1 MRALKAGGAFSRL
14 MRRIISVILVVVI
27 MTMGQSSEV
36 FLPDAPV
43 VKSADSQ
50 LVLQFANG
58 PVEDQDVKGLY
69 TLTFSSTGTGT
80 ISSIEIEI
88 SNDGTNWNSVANLTS
103 TPWLKHVD
111 TTDYANDSWTF
122 RARAWDSAAENFTLW
137 YTSGEFDIVNQVPVI
152 TAFTLTNSGAGSGT
166 SALDRAWYSIA
177 EDGTLGFSWAANDDD
192 LTHASLANVP
202 GPGSPSDD
210 GPGTIEYG
218 WNWSTGSI
226 AEGTYN
232 PRLTVWDG
240 SGLSSSQTMF
250 IGIDRTAPSMSIPTI
265 GSGSEWIDSTSVTIS
280 GFDSA
285 TDDGSGSGLDYV
297 QIQQDSVW
305 SDVSTSSTTLTFEE
319 GEHQILM
326 RAIDRVGN
334 IGSSINVDVKV
345 DVTEPEG
352 IAWSVDELTTSRI
365 GPVNISFAAQD
376 LGSGIDLDNSKI
388 QFGFDLN
395 GVGAT
400 PDQSG
405 RWIDLGVT
413 GLDGTMGLASW
424 ATKSRQYLMVRAIVT
439 DNAGNQL
446 VTIPNAFQILPGLD
460 LSWNASETGVDRLV
474 ARPGD
479 TNGQIEITSLLEANQ
494 EYGGAVTVH
503 LQAAPAD
510 RDASVDWTTLQ
521 TIVVENGNLSDECH
535 CELIT
540 WNYVVPNTGQ
550 WDLRLVIDPTN
561 VIDERDESNNHHYSM
576 VTGASVSGIGVVT
589 SFAPGIIALLLTG
602 LAIAWYQ
609 KRKATL
615 PPN

>member
-1 MRALKAGGAFSRL
+1 
-14 MRRIISVILVVVI
+14 MRRFISVLLVVII
-27 MTMGQSSEV
+27 MTIGQSGDV
-36 FLPDAPV
+36 FLPDSKV
-43 VKSADSQ
+43 VKYADSELT
-50 LVLQFANG
+50 LVFANG
-58 PVEDQDVKGLY
+58 PSENQDVKGLY
-69 TLTFSSTGTGT
+69 TLSFSSTGNGT
-80 ISSIEIEI
+80 ISSIEIDI
-88 SNDGTNWNSVANLTS
+88 SSDGTNWDEVANLTS

-111 TTDYANDSWTF
+111 TTGYENGTWTF
-122 RARAWDSAAENFTLW
+122 RARAWDSSVGNFSVW
-137 YTSGEFDIVNQVPVI
+137 SSSGQFNIVNQVPLI
-152 TAFTLTNSGAGSGT
+152 TSFALSNSGYGSGT
-166 SALDRAWYSIA
+166 TALDRAWYA
-177 EDGTLGFSWAANDDD
+177 LDANGTLGFTWSASDDD

-202 GPGSPSDD
+202 GPGNPSDD
-210 GPGTIEYG
+210 GPGTLAYG
-218 WNWSTGSI
+218 WDWNTGAI

-240 SGLSSSQTMF
+240 SGLSASKTMF
-250 IGIDRTAPSMSIPTI
+250 IGIDRTAPTMTTPTI
-265 GSGSEWIDSTSVTIS
+265 GDGGEWSDSTEITIS

-297 QIQQDSVW
+297 QIQQEGTW
-305 SDVSTSSTTLTFEE
+305 SNVTTSSTTLTFAE

-326 RAIDRVGN
+326 RAVDKVGN
-334 IGSSINVDVKV
+334 IGSANTVDIKV
-345 DVTEPEG
+345 DITEPEG
-352 IAWSVDELTTSRI
+352 IGWSVDEISTSHV
-365 GPVNISFAAQD
+365 GPVNISFSAQD

-388 QFGFDLN
+388 QYGFDLN

-413 GLDGTMGLASW
+413 GLEGTMGLSSW
-424 ATKSRQYLMVRAIVT
+424 ATKSRQYLMLRAIVT
-439 DNAGNQL
+439 DDAGNEL
-446 VTIPNAFQILPGLD
+446 VTIPSAFQILPGLD

-494 EYGGAVTVH
+494 AYGGAVTVY

-510 RDASVDWTTLQ
+510 RSADVDWTTMQ
-521 TIVVENGNLSDECH
+521 TVLIEGGNLSDECT
-535 CELIT
+535 CELII

-550 WDLRLVIDPTN
+550 WDLRLVVDPN
-561 VIDERDESNNHHYSM
+561 NAVDERDESNNNHYMM
-576 VTGASVSGIGVVT
+576 VTGASVSGVGVVT

-609 KRKATL
+609 RRRITP

>member
-1 MRALKAGGAFSRL
+1 
-14 MRRIISVILVVVI
+14 MRRFISVLLVVII
-27 MTMGQSSEV
+27 MTIGQSGDV
-36 FLPDAPV
+36 FLPDSKV
-43 VKSADSQ
+43 VKYADSELT
-50 LVLQFANG
+50 LVFANG
-58 PVEDQDVKGLY
+58 PTENQDVKGLY
-69 TLTFSSTGTGT
+69 TLSFSSTGNGA
-80 ISSIEIEI
+80 ISSIEIDI
-88 SNDGTNWNSVANLTS
+88 SSDGTNWDEVANLTS

-111 TTDYANDSWTF
+111 TTGYENGTWTF
-122 RARAWDSAAENFTLW
+122 RARAWDSSVGNFSVW
-137 YTSGEFDIVNQVPVI
+137 SSSGQFNIVNQVPVI
-152 TAFTLTNSGAGSGT
+152 TSFALSNSGYGSGT
-166 SALDRAWYSIA
+166 TALDRAWYA
-177 EDGTLGFSWAANDDD
+177 LDANGTLGFTWSASDDD

-202 GPGSPSDD
+202 GPGTPSDD
-210 GPGTIEYG
+210 GPGTLAYG
-218 WNWSTGSI
+218 WDWNTGAI

-240 SGLSSSQTMF
+240 SGLSASKTMF
-250 IGIDRTAPSMSIPTI
+250 IGIDRTAPTMTTPTI
-265 GSGSEWIDSTSVTIS
+265 GDGGEWSDSTEITIS

-297 QIQQDSVW
+297 QIQQEGTW
-305 SDVSTSSTTLTFEE
+305 SDVTTSSTTLTFAE

-326 RAIDRVGN
+326 RAVDKVGN
-334 IGSSINVDVKV
+334 VGSANTVDIKV
-345 DVTEPEG
+345 DITEPEG
-352 IAWSVDELTTSRI
+352 ISWSVDEISTSHV
-365 GPVNISFAAQD
+365 GPVNISFSAQD

-388 QFGFDLN
+388 QYGFDLN

-413 GLDGTMGLASW
+413 GLEGTMGLSSW

-439 DNAGNQL
+439 DEAGNEL
-446 VTIPNAFQILPGLD
+446 VTIPSAFQILPGLD

-494 EYGGAVTVH
+494 AYGGAVTVY

-510 RDASVDWTTLQ
+510 RSADVDWTTMQ
-521 TIVVENGNLSDECH
+521 TVLIEGGNLSDECT
-535 CELIT
+535 CELII

-550 WDLRLVIDPTN
+550 WDLRLVVDPN
-561 VIDERDESNNHHYSM
+561 NAVDERDESNNNHYMM
-576 VTGASVSGIGVVT
+576 VTGASVSGVGVVT

-609 KRKATL
+609 KRRITP

>member
-1 MRALKAGGAFSRL
+1 
-14 MRRIISVILVVVI
+14 MRRFISVLLVVII
-27 MTMGQSSEV
+27 MTMGQSGDV
-36 FLPDAPV
+36 FLPDSKV
-43 VKSADSQ
+43 VKSADSELT
-50 LVLQFANG
+50 LVFANG
-58 PVEDQDVKGLY
+58 PTEDQDVKGLY
-69 TLTFSSTGTGT
+69 TLSFSSTGNGT
-80 ISSIEIEI
+80 ISSIEIDI
-88 SNDGTNWNSVANLTS
+88 SSDGTNWDEVANLTS

-111 TTDYANDSWTF
+111 TTGYENGTWTF
-122 RARAWDSAAENFTLW
+122 RARAWDSSVGNFSVW
-137 YTSGEFDIVNQVPVI
+137 SSSGQFNIVNQVPVI
-152 TAFTLTNSGAGSGT
+152 TSFALSNSGYGSGT
-166 SALDRAWYSIA
+166 TALDRAWYA
-177 EDGTLGFSWAANDDD
+177 LDANGTLGFTWSASDDD

-202 GPGSPSDD
+202 GPGTPSDD
-210 GPGTIEYG
+210 GPGTLAYG
-218 WNWSTGSI
+218 WEWNTGAI

-240 SGLSSSQTMF
+240 SGLSASKTMF
-250 IGIDRTAPSMSIPTI
+250 IGIDRTAPTMTTPTI
-265 GSGSEWIDSTSVTIS
+265 GDGGEWSDSTEITIS

-297 QIQQDSVW
+297 QIQQEGTW
-305 SDVSTSSTTLTFEE
+305 SNVTTSSTTLTFDE

-326 RAIDRVGN
+326 RAVDKVGN
-334 IGSSINVDVKV
+334 VGSANTVDIKV
-345 DVTEPEG
+345 DITEPEG
-352 IAWSVDELTTSRI
+352 IGWSVDEISTSHV
-365 GPVNISFAAQD
+365 GPVNISFSAQD

-388 QFGFDLN
+388 QYGFDLN

-413 GLDGTMGLASW
+413 GLEGTMGLSSW

-439 DNAGNQL
+439 DDAGNEL
-446 VTIPNAFQILPGLD
+446 VTIPSAFQILPGLD

-494 EYGGAVTVH
+494 AYGGAVTVY

-510 RDASVDWTTLQ
+510 RSADVDWTTMQ
-521 TIVVENGNLSDECH
+521 TVLIEGGNLSDECT
-535 CELIT
+535 CELII

-550 WDLRLVIDPTN
+550 WDLRLVVDPN
-561 VIDERDESNNHHYSM
+561 NAVDERDESNNNHYMM
-576 VTGASVSGIGVVT
+576 VTGASVSGVGVVT

-609 KRKATL
+609 KRRITP

>member
-1 MRALKAGGAFSRL
+1 
-14 MRRIISVILVVVI
+14 MRRFISVLLVVII
-27 MTMGQSSEV
+27 MTIGQSGDV
-36 FLPDAPV
+36 FLPDSKV
-43 VKSADSQ
+43 VKYTDSELT
-50 LVLQFANG
+50 LVFANG
-58 PVEDQDVKGLY
+58 PSENQDIKGLY
-69 TLTFSSTGTGT
+69 TLSFSSTGNGT
-80 ISSIEIEI
+80 ISSIEIDI
-88 SNDGTNWNSVANLTS
+88 SSDGTNWDEVANLTS

-111 TTDYANDSWTF
+111 TTEYANGTWTF
-122 RARAWDSAAENFTLW
+122 RARAWDSSVGNFSVW
-137 YTSGEFDIVNQVPVI
+137 TSSGQFNIVNQVPVI
-152 TAFTLTNSGAGSGT
+152 TSFALSNSGYGSGT
-166 SALDRAWYSIA
+166 TALDRAWYA
-177 EDGTLGFSWAANDDD
+177 LDANGTLGFTWSASDDD

-210 GPGTIEYG
+210 GPGTLTYG
-218 WNWSTGSI
+218 WDWNTGAI

-240 SGLSSSQTMF
+240 SGLSASKTMF
-250 IGIDRTAPSMSIPTI
+250 IGIDRTAPTMTTPTI
-265 GSGSEWIDSTSVTIS
+265 GDGGEWSDSTEVTIS

-297 QIQQDSVW
+297 QIQQDGTW
-305 SDVSTSSTTLTFEE
+305 SDVTTSSTTLTFAE

-326 RAIDRVGN
+326 RAVDKVGN
-334 IGSSINVDVKV
+334 VGTANTVDIKV
-345 DVTEPEG
+345 DITEPEG
-352 IAWSVDELTTSRI
+352 IGWSVDELSTSHV
-365 GPVNISFAAQD
+365 GPVNISFSAQD

-388 QFGFDLN
+388 QYGFDLN

-413 GLDGTMGLASW
+413 GLEGTMGLSSW

-439 DNAGNQL
+439 DEAGNEL
-446 VTIPNAFQILPGLD
+446 VTIPSAFQILPGLD

-494 EYGGAVTVH
+494 AYGGAVTVY

-510 RDASVDWTTLQ
+510 RSADVDWTTMQ
-521 TIVVENGNLSDECH
+521 TVVVEGGNLSDECT
-535 CELIT
+535 CELII

-550 WDLRLVIDPTN
+550 WDLRLVVDPN
-561 VIDERDESNNHHYSM
+561 NAIDERDESNNNHYMM
-576 VTGASVSGIGVVT
+576 VTGASVTGVGVVT

-609 KRKATL
+609 KRRIT
-615 PPN
+615 PPPS

>member
-1 MRALKAGGAFSRL
+1 
-14 MRRIISVILVVVI
+14 MRRFISVLLVVII
-27 MTMGQSSEV
+27 MTIGQSGDV
-36 FLPDAPV
+36 FLPDSKV
-43 VKSADSQ
+43 VKYTESELT
-50 LVLQFANG
+50 LVFANG
-58 PVEDQDVKGLY
+58 PSENQDVKGLF
-69 TLTFSSTGTGT
+69 TLSFSSTGNGT
-80 ISSIEIEI
+80 ISSIEIDI
-88 SNDGTNWNSVANLTS
+88 SSDGTNWDEVANLTS

-111 TTDYANDSWTF
+111 TTEYANGTWTF
-122 RARAWDSAAENFTLW
+122 RARAWDSSVGNFSVW
-137 YTSGEFDIVNQVPVI
+137 TSSGQFNIVNQVPVI
-152 TAFTLTNSGAGSGT
+152 TSFALSNSGYGSGT
-166 SALDRAWYSIA
+166 TALDRAWYA
-177 EDGTLGFSWAANDDD
+177 LDANGTLGFTWSASDDD

-210 GPGTIEYG
+210 GPGTLAYG
-218 WNWSTGSI
+218 WDWNTGAI

-240 SGLSSSQTMF
+240 SGLSASKTMF
-250 IGIDRTAPSMSIPTI
+250 IGIDRSAPTLTTPTI
-265 GSGSEWIDSTSVTIS
+265 GDGGEWSDSTEVTIS

-297 QIQQDSVW
+297 QIQQDGTW
-305 SDVSTSSTTLTFEE
+305 SDITTSSTTLTFAE

-326 RAIDRVGN
+326 RAVDKVGN
-334 IGSSINVDVKV
+334 VGAANTVDVKV
-345 DVTEPEG
+345 DITEPEG
-352 IAWSVDELTTSRI
+352 IGWSVDELSTSHV
-365 GPVNISFAAQD
+365 GPVNISFSAQD

-388 QFGFDLN
+388 QYGFDLN

-413 GLDGTMGLASW
+413 GLEGTMGLSSW

-439 DNAGNQL
+439 DEAGNEL
-446 VTIPNAFQILPGLD
+446 VTIPSAFQILPGLD

-494 EYGGAVTVH
+494 AYGGAVTVY

-510 RDASVDWTTLQ
+510 RSADVDWTTLQ
-521 TIVVENGNLSDECH
+521 TVVIEGGNLSDECT
-535 CELIT
+535 CELII

-550 WDLRLVIDPTN
+550 WDLRLVVDPN
-561 VIDERDESNNHHYSM
+561 NAIDERDESNNNHYMM
-576 VTGASVSGIGVVT
+576 VTGASVTGVGVVT

-609 KRKATL
+609 KRRVT
-615 PPN
+615 PPPS

>member
-1 MRALKAGGAFSRL
+1 
-14 MRRIISVILVVVI
+14 MRRFISVLLVVII
-27 MTMGQSSEV
+27 MTMGQSGDV
-36 FLPDAPV
+36 FLADSKV
-43 VKSADSQ
+43 VKSADSELT
-50 LVLQFANG
+50 LVFANG
-58 PVEDQDVKGLY
+58 PTEDQDVKGLY
-69 TLTFSSTGTGT
+69 TLSFSSTGNGT
-80 ISSIEIEI
+80 ISSIEIDI
-88 SNDGTNWNSVANLTS
+88 SSDGNNWDEVANLTS

-111 TTDYANDSWTF
+111 TTGYENGTWMF
-122 RARAWDSAAENFTLW
+122 RARAWDSSVGNFSVW
-137 YTSGEFDIVNQVPVI
+137 SSSGQFNIVNQVPVI
-152 TAFTLTNSGAGSGT
+152 TSFALSNSGYGSGT
-166 SALDRAWYSIA
+166 TALDRAWYA
-177 EDGTLGFSWAANDDD
+177 LDANGTLGFTWSASDDD

-202 GPGSPSDD
+202 GPGTPSDD
-210 GPGTIEYG
+210 GPGTLAYG
-218 WNWSTGSI
+218 WEWNTGAI

-240 SGLSSSQTMF
+240 SGLSASKTMF
-250 IGIDRTAPSMSIPTI
+250 IGIDRTAPTMTTPTI
-265 GSGSEWIDSTSVTIS
+265 GDGGEWSDSTEITIS

-297 QIQQDSVW
+297 QIQQEGTW
-305 SDVSTSSTTLTFEE
+305 SNVTTSSTTLTFDE

-326 RAIDRVGN
+326 RAVDKVGN
-334 IGSSINVDVKV
+334 VGSANTVDIKV
-345 DVTEPEG
+345 DITEPEG
-352 IAWSVDELTTSRI
+352 IGWSVDEISTSHV
-365 GPVNISFAAQD
+365 GPVNISFSAQD

-388 QFGFDLN
+388 QYGFDLN

-413 GLDGTMGLASW
+413 GLEGTMGLSSW

-439 DNAGNQL
+439 DDAGNEL
-446 VTIPNAFQILPGLD
+446 VTIPSAFQILPGLD

-494 EYGGAVTVH
+494 AYGGAVTVY

-510 RDASVDWTTLQ
+510 RSADVDWTTMQ
-521 TIVVENGNLSDECH
+521 TVLIEGGNLSDECT
-535 CELIT
+535 CELII

-550 WDLRLVIDPTN
+550 WDLRLVVDPN
-561 VIDERDESNNHHYSM
+561 NAVDERDESNNNHYMM
-576 VTGASVSGIGVVT
+576 VTGASVSGVGVVT

-602 LAIAWYQ
+602 LVIAWYQ
-609 KRKATL
+609 KRRITP

>member
-1 MRALKAGGAFSRL
+1 
-14 MRRIISVILVVVI
+14 MRRFISVLLVVII
-27 MTMGQSSEV
+27 MTMGQSGDV
-36 FLPDAPV
+36 FLPDSKV
-43 VKSADSQ
+43 VKSADSELT
-50 LVLQFANG
+50 LVFANG
-58 PVEDQDVKGLY
+58 PTEDQDVKGLY
-69 TLTFSSTGTGT
+69 TLSFSSTGNGT
-80 ISSIEIEI
+80 ISSIEIDI
-88 SNDGTNWNSVANLTS
+88 SSDGNNWDEVANLTS

-111 TTDYANDSWTF
+111 TTGYENGTWTF
-122 RARAWDSAAENFTLW
+122 RARAWDSSVGNFSVW
-137 YTSGEFDIVNQVPVI
+137 SSSGQFNIVNQVPVI
-152 TAFTLTNSGAGSGT
+152 TSFALSNSGYGSGT
-166 SALDRAWYSIA
+166 TALDRAWYA
-177 EDGTLGFSWAANDDD
+177 LDANGTLGFTWSASDDD

-202 GPGSPSDD
+202 GPGTPSDD
-210 GPGTIEYG
+210 GPGTLDYG
-218 WNWSTGSI
+218 WEWNTGAI

-240 SGLSSSQTMF
+240 SGLSASKTMF
-250 IGIDRTAPSMSIPTI
+250 IGIDRTAPTMTTPTI
-265 GSGSEWIDSTSVTIS
+265 GDGGEWSDSTEITIS

-297 QIQQDSVW
+297 QIQQEGTW
-305 SDVSTSSTTLTFEE
+305 SNVTTSSTTLTFAE

-326 RAIDRVGN
+326 RAVDKVGN
-334 IGSSINVDVKV
+334 VGSANTVDIKV
-345 DVTEPEG
+345 DITEPEG
-352 IAWSVDELTTSRI
+352 IGWSVDEISTSHV
-365 GPVNISFAAQD
+365 GPVNISFSAQD

-388 QFGFDLN
+388 QYGFDLN

-413 GLDGTMGLASW
+413 GLEGTMGLSSW

-439 DNAGNQL
+439 DDAGNEL
-446 VTIPNAFQILPGLD
+446 VTIPSAFQILPGLD

-494 EYGGAVTVH
+494 AYGGAVTVY

-510 RDASVDWTTLQ
+510 RSADVDWTTMQ
-521 TIVVENGNLSDECH
+521 TVLIEGGNLSDECT
-535 CELIT
+535 CELII

-550 WDLRLVIDPTN
+550 WDLRLVVDPN
-561 VIDERDESNNHHYSM
+561 NAVDERDESNNNHYMM
-576 VTGASVSGIGVVT
+576 VTGASVSGVGVVT

-609 KRKATL
+609 KRRITP

>member
-1 MRALKAGGAFSRL
+1 
-14 MRRIISVILVVVI
+14 MRRFISVLLVVII
-27 MTMGQSSEV
+27 MTMGQSGDV
-36 FLPDAPV
+36 FLPDSKV
-43 VKSADSQ
+43 VKYADSELT
-50 LVLQFANG
+50 LVFANG
-58 PVEDQDVKGLY
+58 PTENQDVKGLY
-69 TLTFSSTGTGT
+69 TLSFSSTGNGT
-80 ISSIEIEI
+80 ISSIEIDI
-88 SNDGTNWNSVANLTS
+88 SSDGTNWDEVANLTS

-111 TTDYANDSWTF
+111 TTGYENGTWTF
-122 RARAWDSAAENFTLW
+122 RARAWDSSVGNFSVW
-137 YTSGEFDIVNQVPVI
+137 SSSGQFNIVNQVPVI
-152 TAFTLTNSGAGSGT
+152 TSFALSNSGYGSGT
-166 SALDRAWYSIA
+166 TALDRAWYA
-177 EDGTLGFSWAANDDD
+177 LDANGTLGFTWSASDDD

-202 GPGSPSDD
+202 GPGTPSDD
-210 GPGTIEYG
+210 GPGTLNYG
-218 WNWSTGSI
+218 WDWNTGAI

-240 SGLSSSQTMF
+240 SGLSASKTMF
-250 IGIDRTAPSMSIPTI
+250 IGIDRTAPTMTTPTV
-265 GSGSEWIDSTSVTIS
+265 GDGGEWSDSTEITIS

-297 QIQQDSVW
+297 QIQQEGTW
-305 SDVSTSSTTLTFEE
+305 SNITTSSTTLTFAE

-326 RAIDRVGN
+326 RAVDKVGN
-334 IGSSINVDVKV
+334 VGSANTVDIKV
-345 DVTEPEG
+345 DTTEPEG
-352 IAWSVDELTTSRI
+352 IGWSVDEISTSHV
-365 GPVNISFAAQD
+365 GPVNISFSAQD

-388 QFGFDLN
+388 QYGFDLN

-413 GLDGTMGLASW
+413 GLEGTMGLSSW

-439 DNAGNQL
+439 DEAGNEL
-446 VTIPNAFQILPGLD
+446 VTIPSAFQILPGLD

-494 EYGGAVTVH
+494 AYGGAVTVY

-510 RDASVDWTTLQ
+510 RSADVDWTTMQ
-521 TIVVENGNLSDECH
+521 TVLIEGGNLSDECN
-535 CELIT
+535 CELII

-550 WDLRLVIDPTN
+550 WDLRLVVDPN
-561 VIDERDESNNHHYSM
+561 NAVDERDESNNNHYMM
-576 VTGASVSGIGVVT
+576 VTGASVSGVGVVT

-609 KRKATL
+609 KRRITP

>member
-1 MRALKAGGAFSRL
+1 
-14 MRRIISVILVVVI
+14 MRRFISVLLVVVI
-27 MTMGQSSEV
+27 MTIGQSGDV
-36 FLPDAPV
+36 FLLDSKV
-43 VKSADSQ
+43 VKNADSQ
-50 LVLQFANG
+50 LTLVFANG
-58 PVEDQDVKGLY
+58 PSENQDVKGLY
-69 TLTFSSTGTGT
+69 TLSFSSTGSGT
-80 ISSIEIEI
+80 ISSIEIDI
-88 SNDGTNWNSVANLTS
+88 SSDGTNWDEVANLTS

-111 TTDYANDSWTF
+111 TTEYANGSWTF
-122 RARAWDSAAENFTLW
+122 RARAWDSSVENFSVW
-137 YTSGEFDIVNQVPVI
+137 STSGQFNVVNQVPVI
-152 TAFTLTNSGAGSGT
+152 TSFALSNSGYGSGT
-166 SALDRAWYSIA
+166 TALDRAWYA
-177 EDGTLGFSWAANDDD
+177 LDANGTLGFTWSANDDD

-210 GPGTIEYG
+210 GPGTLAYG
-218 WNWSTGSI
+218 WNWNTGAI

-240 SGLSSSQTMF
+240 SGLSASKTMF
-250 IGIDRTAPSMSIPTI
+250 IGIDRTAPTISTPTI
-265 GSGSEWIDSTSVTIS
+265 GDGSEWSDSTEVIIS

-297 QIQQDSVW
+297 QIQQDGTW
-305 SDVSTSSTTLTFEE
+305 SDVTASSTTLTFEE

-326 RAIDRVGN
+326 RAVDNVGN
-334 IGSSINVDVKV
+334 IGSANTVDIKV

-352 IAWSVDELTTSRI
+352 IGWSVDELSTSHV
-365 GPVNISFAAQD
+365 GPVNISFSAQD

-388 QFGFDLN
+388 QYGFDLN

-413 GLDGTMGLASW
+413 GLEGTMGLSSW

-439 DNAGNQL
+439 DEAGNEL
-446 VTIPNAFQILPGLD
+446 ITIPSAFQILPGLD

-494 EYGGAVTVH
+494 AYGGAVTVY

-510 RDASVDWTTLQ
+510 RSADVDWTTMQ
-521 TIVVENGNLSDECH
+521 TVVIEGGNLSDECT
-535 CELIT
+535 CELIV
-540 WNYVVPNTGQ
+540 WDYVVPNTGQ
-550 WDLRLVIDPTN
+550 WDLRLVVDPN
-561 VIDERDESNNHHYSM
+561 NAIDERDESNNNHYMM
-576 VTGASVSGIGVVT
+576 VTGASVSGVGVVT

-602 LAIAWYQ
+602 FAIAWYQ
-609 KRKATL
+609 KRRITP

>member
-1 MRALKAGGAFSRL
+1 
-14 MRRIISVILVVVI
+14 MRRFISVLLVVII
-27 MTMGQSSEV
+27 MTIGQSGDV
-36 FLPDAPV
+36 FLPDSKV
-43 VKSADSQ
+43 VKYTESELT
-50 LVLQFANG
+50 LVFANG
-58 PVEDQDVKGLY
+58 PSENQDVKGLF
-69 TLTFSSTGTGT
+69 TLSFSSTGNGT
-80 ISSIEIEI
+80 ISSIEIDI
-88 SNDGTNWNSVANLTS
+88 SSDGTNWDEVANLTS

-111 TTDYANDSWTF
+111 TTEYANGTWTF
-122 RARAWDSAAENFTLW
+122 RARAWDSSVGNFSVW
-137 YTSGEFDIVNQVPVI
+137 TSSGQFNIVNQVPVI
-152 TAFTLTNSGAGSGT
+152 TSFALSNSGYGSGT
-166 SALDRAWYSIA
+166 TALDRAWYA
-177 EDGTLGFSWAANDDD
+177 LDANGTLGFTWSASDDD

-210 GPGTIEYG
+210 GPGTLAYG
-218 WNWSTGSI
+218 WDWNTGAI

-240 SGLSSSQTMF
+240 SGLSASKTMF
-250 IGIDRTAPSMSIPTI
+250 IGIDRTAPTLTTPTI
-265 GSGSEWIDSTSVTIS
+265 GDGGEWSDSTEVTIS

-297 QIQQDSVW
+297 QIQQDGTW
-305 SDVSTSSTTLTFEE
+305 SDITTSSTTLTFAE

-326 RAIDRVGN
+326 RAVDKVGN
-334 IGSSINVDVKV
+334 VGTANTVDVKV
-345 DVTEPEG
+345 DITEPEG
-352 IAWSVDELTTSRI
+352 IGWSVDELSTSHV
-365 GPVNISFAAQD
+365 GPVNISFSAQD

-388 QFGFDLN
+388 QYGFDLN

-413 GLDGTMGLASW
+413 GLEGTMGLSSW

-439 DNAGNQL
+439 DEAGNEL
-446 VTIPNAFQILPGLD
+446 VTIPSAFQILPGLD

-494 EYGGAVTVH
+494 AYGGAVTVY

-510 RDASVDWTTLQ
+510 RSADVDWTTLQ
-521 TIVVENGNLSDECH
+521 TVVIEGGNLSDECT
-535 CELIT
+535 CELII

-550 WDLRLVIDPTN
+550 WDLRLVVDPN
-561 VIDERDESNNHHYSM
+561 NAIDERDESNNNHYMM
-576 VTGASVSGIGVVT
+576 VTGASVTGVGVVT

-609 KRKATL
+609 KRRVT
-615 PPN
+615 PPPS

>member
-1 MRALKAGGAFSRL
+1 M
-14 MRRIISVILVVVI
+14 MRRFISVLLVVVI
-27 MTMGQSSEV
+27 MTIGQSGDV
-36 FLPDAPV
+36 FLLDSKV
-43 VKSADSQ
+43 VKNADSQ
-50 LVLQFANG
+50 LTLVFANG
-58 PVEDQDVKGLY
+58 PSENQDVKGLY
-69 TLTFSSTGTGT
+69 TLSFSSTGSGT
-80 ISSIEIEI
+80 ISSIEIGI
-88 SNDGTNWNSVANLTS
+88 SSDGSNWDEVANLTS

-111 TTDYANDSWTF
+111 TTEYANGSWTF
-122 RARAWDSAAENFTLW
+122 RARAWDSSVENFSVW
-137 YTSGEFDIVNQVPVI
+137 STSGQFNVVNQVPVI
-152 TAFTLTNSGAGSGT
+152 TSFALSNSGYGSGT
-166 SALDRAWYSIA
+166 TALDRAWYA
-177 EDGTLGFSWAANDDD
+177 LDANGTLAFTWSANDDD

-210 GPGTIEYG
+210 GPGTLAYG
-218 WNWSTGSI
+218 WNWNTGAI

-240 SGLSSSQTMF
+240 SGLSASKTMF
-250 IGIDRTAPSMSIPTI
+250 IGIDRTAPTISTPTI
-265 GSGSEWIDSTSVTIS
+265 GDGSEWSDSTEVVIS

-297 QIQQDSVW
+297 QIQQDGTW
-305 SDVSTSSTTLTFEE
+305 SDVTTSSTTLTFEE

-326 RAIDRVGN
+326 RAVDNVGN
-334 IGSSINVDVKV
+334 IGSANTVDIKV

-352 IAWSVDELTTSRI
+352 IGWSVDELSTSHV
-365 GPVNISFAAQD
+365 GPVNISFSAQD

-388 QFGFDLN
+388 QYGFDLN

-413 GLDGTMGLASW
+413 GLEGTMGLSSW

-439 DNAGNQL
+439 DEAGNEL
-446 VTIPNAFQILPGLD
+446 VTIPSAFQILPGLD

-494 EYGGAVTVH
+494 AYGGAVTVY

-510 RDASVDWTTLQ
+510 RSADVDWTTMQ
-521 TIVVENGNLSDECH
+521 TVVIEGGNLSDECS
-535 CELIT
+535 CELIV
-540 WNYVVPNTGQ
+540 WDYVIPNTGQ
-550 WDLRLVIDPTN
+550 WDLRLVVDPN
-561 VIDERDESNNHHYSM
+561 NAIDERDESNNNHYMM
-576 VTGASVSGIGVVT
+576 VTGASVTGVGVVT

-602 LAIAWYQ
+602 FAIAWYQ
-609 KRKATL
+609 KRRITP

>member
-1 MRALKAGGAFSRL
+1 ML
-14 MRRIISVILVVVI
+14 LVVII
-27 MTMGQSSEV
+27 MTMGQSGDV
-36 FLPDAPV
+36 FLPDSKV
-43 VKSADSQ
+43 VKYADSELT
-50 LVLQFANG
+50 LVFANG
-58 PVEDQDVKGLY
+58 PTEDQDVKGLY
-69 TLTFSSTGTGT
+69 TLSFSSTGNGT
-80 ISSIEIEI
+80 ISSIEIDI
-88 SNDGTNWNSVANLTS
+88 SSDGTNWDEVANLTS

-111 TTDYANDSWTF
+111 TTGYENGTWTF
-122 RARAWDSAAENFTLW
+122 RARAWDSSVGNFSVW
-137 YTSGEFDIVNQVPVI
+137 SSSGQFNIVNQVPVI
-152 TAFTLTNSGAGSGT
+152 TSFALSNSGYGSGT
-166 SALDRAWYSIA
+166 TALDRAWYA
-177 EDGTLGFSWAANDDD
+177 LDANGTLGFTWSASDDD

-202 GPGSPSDD
+202 GPGTPSDD
-210 GPGTIEYG
+210 GPGTLAYG
-218 WNWSTGSI
+218 WDWNTGAI

-240 SGLSSSQTMF
+240 SGLSASKTMF
-250 IGIDRTAPSMSIPTI
+250 IGIDRTAPTMTTPTI
-265 GSGSEWIDSTSVTIS
+265 GDGGEWSDSTEITIS

-297 QIQQDSVW
+297 QIQQEGIW
-305 SDVSTSSTTLTFEE
+305 SNVTTSSTTLTFAE

-326 RAIDRVGN
+326 RAVDKVGN
-334 IGSSINVDVKV
+334 VGSANTVDIKV
-345 DVTEPEG
+345 DITEPEG
-352 IAWSVDELTTSRI
+352 IGWSVDEISTSHV
-365 GPVNISFAAQD
+365 GPVNISFSAQD

-388 QFGFDLN
+388 QYGFDLN

-413 GLDGTMGLASW
+413 GLEGTMGLSSW

-439 DNAGNQL
+439 DDAGNEL
-446 VTIPNAFQILPGLD
+446 VTIPSAFQILPGLD

-494 EYGGAVTVH
+494 AYGGAVTVY

-510 RDASVDWTTLQ
+510 RSADVDWTTMQ
-521 TIVVENGNLSDECH
+521 TVLIEGGNLSDECT
-535 CELIT
+535 CELII

-550 WDLRLVIDPTN
+550 WDLRLVVDPN
-561 VIDERDESNNHHYSM
+561 NAVDERDESNNNHYMM
-576 VTGASVSGIGVVT
+576 VTGASVSGVGVVT

-609 KRKATL
+609 KRRITP

>member
-1 MRALKAGGAFSRL
+1 
-14 MRRIISVILVVVI
+14 MRRFISVLLVVVI
-27 MTMGQSSEV
+27 MTIGQSGDV
-36 FLPDAPV
+36 FLLDSKV
-43 VKSADSQ
+43 VKNADSQ
-50 LVLQFANG
+50 LTLVFANG
-58 PVEDQDVKGLY
+58 PSENQDVKGLY
-69 TLTFSSTGTGT
+69 TLSFSSTGSGT
-80 ISSIEIEI
+80 ISSIEIDI
-88 SNDGTNWNSVANLTS
+88 SSDGTNWDEVANLTS

-111 TTDYANDSWTF
+111 TTEYANGSWTF
-122 RARAWDSAAENFTLW
+122 RARAWDSSVENFSVW
-137 YTSGEFDIVNQVPVI
+137 ATSGQFNVVNQVPVI
-152 TAFTLTNSGAGSGT
+152 TSFALSNSGYGSGT
-166 SALDRAWYSIA
+166 TALDRAWYA
-177 EDGTLGFSWAANDDD
+177 LDANGTLGFTWSANDDD

-210 GPGTIEYG
+210 GPGTLAYG
-218 WNWSTGSI
+218 WNWNTGAI

-240 SGLSSSQTMF
+240 SGLSASKTMF
-250 IGIDRTAPSMSIPTI
+250 IGIDRTAPTISTPTI
-265 GSGSEWIDSTSVTIS
+265 GDGSEWSDSTEVIIS

-297 QIQQDSVW
+297 QIQQDGTW
-305 SDVSTSSTTLTFEE
+305 SDVTASSTTLTFEE

-326 RAIDRVGN
+326 RAVDNVGN
-334 IGSSINVDVKV
+334 IGSANTVDIKV

-352 IAWSVDELTTSRI
+352 IGWSVDELSTSHV
-365 GPVNISFAAQD
+365 GPVNISFSAQD

-388 QFGFDLN
+388 QYGFDLN

-413 GLDGTMGLASW
+413 GLEGTMGLSSW

-439 DNAGNQL
+439 DEAGNEL
-446 VTIPNAFQILPGLD
+446 ITIPSAFQILPGLD

-494 EYGGAVTVH
+494 AYGGAVTVY

-510 RDASVDWTTLQ
+510 RSADVDWTTMQ
-521 TIVVENGNLSDECH
+521 TVVIEGGNLSDECT
-535 CELIT
+535 CELIV
-540 WNYVVPNTGQ
+540 WDYVVPNTGQ
-550 WDLRLVIDPTN
+550 WDLRLVVDPSN
-561 VIDERDESNNHHYSM
+561 AIDERDESNNNHYMM
-576 VTGASVSGIGVVT
+576 VTGASVSGVGVVT

-602 LAIAWYQ
+602 FAIAWYQ
-609 KRKATL
+609 KRRIT
-615 PPN
+615 PPPS

>member
-1 MRALKAGGAFSRL
+1 M
-14 MRRIISVILVVVI
+14 MRRFISVLLVVVI
-27 MTMGQSSEV
+27 MTIGQSGDV
-36 FLPDAPV
+36 FLLDSKV
-43 VKSADSQ
+43 VKNADSQ
-50 LVLQFANG
+50 LTLVFANG
-58 PVEDQDVKGLY
+58 PSENQDVKGLY
-69 TLTFSSTGTGT
+69 TLSFSSTGSGT
-80 ISSIEIEI
+80 ISSIEIDI
-88 SNDGTNWNSVANLTS
+88 SSDGTNWDEVANLTS

-111 TTDYANDSWTF
+111 TTEYANGSWTF
-122 RARAWDSAAENFTLW
+122 RARAWDSSVENFSVW
-137 YTSGEFDIVNQVPVI
+137 ATSGQFNVVNQVPVI
-152 TAFTLTNSGAGSGT
+152 TSFALSNSGYGSGT
-166 SALDRAWYSIA
+166 TALDRAWYA
-177 EDGTLGFSWAANDDD
+177 LDANGTLGFTWSANDDD

-210 GPGTIEYG
+210 GPGTLAYG
-218 WNWSTGSI
+218 WNWNTGAI

-240 SGLSSSQTMF
+240 SGLSASKTMF
-250 IGIDRTAPSMSIPTI
+250 IGIDRTAPTI
-265 GSGSEWIDSTSVTIS
+265 STPNIGDGSEWSDSTEVIIS

-297 QIQQDSVW
+297 QIQQDGTW
-305 SDVSTSSTTLTFEE
+305 SDVTASSTTLTFEE

-326 RAIDRVGN
+326 RAVDNVGN
-334 IGSSINVDVKV
+334 IGSANTVDIKV

-352 IAWSVDELTTSRI
+352 IGWSVDELSTSHV
-365 GPVNISFAAQD
+365 GPVNISFSAQD

-388 QFGFDLN
+388 QYGFDLN

-413 GLDGTMGLASW
+413 GLEGTMGLSSW

-439 DNAGNQL
+439 DEAGNEL
-446 VTIPNAFQILPGLD
+446 ITIPSAFQILPGLD

-494 EYGGAVTVH
+494 AYGGAVTVY

-510 RDASVDWTTLQ
+510 RSADVDWTTMQ
-521 TIVVENGNLSDECH
+521 TVVIEGGNLSDECT
-535 CELIT
+535 CELIV
-540 WNYVVPNTGQ
+540 WDYVVPNTGQ
-550 WDLRLVIDPTN
+550 WDLRLVVDPSN
-561 VIDERDESNNHHYSM
+561 AIDERDESNNNHYMM
-576 VTGASVSGIGVVT
+576 VTGASVSGVGVVT

-602 LAIAWYQ
+602 FAIAWYQ
-609 KRKATL
+609 KRRIT
-615 PPN
+615 PPPS

>member
-1 MRALKAGGAFSRL
+1 
-14 MRRIISVILVVVI
+14 MRRFISVLLVVII
-27 MTMGQSSEV
+27 MTMGQSGDV
-36 FLPDAPV
+36 FLPDSKV
-43 VKSADSQ
+43 VKYADSELT
-50 LVLQFANG
+50 LVFANG
-58 PVEDQDVKGLY
+58 PTENQDVKGLY
-69 TLTFSSTGTGT
+69 TLSFSSTGNGT
-80 ISSIEIEI
+80 ISSIEIDI
-88 SNDGTNWNSVANLTS
+88 SSDGTNWDEVANLTS

-111 TTDYANDSWTF
+111 TTGYENGTWTF
-122 RARAWDSAAENFTLW
+122 RARAWDSSVGNFSVW
-137 YTSGEFDIVNQVPVI
+137 SSSGQFNIVNQVPVI
-152 TAFTLTNSGAGSGT
+152 TSFALSNSGYGSGT
-166 SALDRAWYSIA
+166 TALDRAWYA
-177 EDGTLGFSWAANDDD
+177 LDANGTLGFTWSASDDD

-202 GPGSPSDD
+202 GPGTPSDD
-210 GPGTIEYG
+210 GPGTLNYG
-218 WNWSTGSI
+218 WDWNTGAI

-240 SGLSSSQTMF
+240 SGLSASKTMF
-250 IGIDRTAPSMSIPTI
+250 IGIDRTAPTMTTPTV
-265 GSGSEWIDSTSVTIS
+265 GDGGEWSDSTEITIS

-297 QIQQDSVW
+297 QIQQEGTW
-305 SDVSTSSTTLTFEE
+305 SNITTSSTTLTFAE

-326 RAIDRVGN
+326 RAVDKVGN
-334 IGSSINVDVKV
+334 VGSANTVDIKV
-345 DVTEPEG
+345 DITEPEG
-352 IAWSVDELTTSRI
+352 IGWSVDEISTSHV
-365 GPVNISFAAQD
+365 GPVNISFSAQD

-388 QFGFDLN
+388 QYGFDLN

-413 GLDGTMGLASW
+413 GLEGTMGLSSW

-439 DNAGNQL
+439 DEAGNEL
-446 VTIPNAFQILPGLD
+446 VTIPSAFQILPGLD

-494 EYGGAVTVH
+494 AYGGAVTVY

-510 RDASVDWTTLQ
+510 RSADVDWTTMQ
-521 TIVVENGNLSDECH
+521 TVLIEGGNLSDECN
-535 CELIT
+535 CELII

-550 WDLRLVIDPTN
+550 WDLRLVVDPN
-561 VIDERDESNNHHYSM
+561 NAVDERDESNNNHYMM
-576 VTGASVSGIGVVT
+576 VTGASVSGVGVVT

-609 KRKATL
+609 KRRITP

>member
-1 MRALKAGGAFSRL
+1 
-14 MRRIISVILVVVI
+14 MRRFISVLLVVII
-27 MTMGQSSEV
+27 MTIGQSGDV
-36 FLPDAPV
+36 FLPDSKV
-43 VKSADSQ
+43 VKYTDSELT
-50 LVLQFANG
+50 LVFANG
-58 PVEDQDVKGLY
+58 PSENQDVKGLY
-69 TLTFSSTGTGT
+69 TLSFSSTGNGT
-80 ISSIEIEI
+80 ISSIEIDI
-88 SNDGTNWNSVANLTS
+88 SSDGTNWDEVANLTS

-111 TTDYANDSWTF
+111 TTEYANGTWTF
-122 RARAWDSAAENFTLW
+122 RARAWDSSVGNFSVW
-137 YTSGEFDIVNQVPVI
+137 TSSGQFNIVNQVPVI
-152 TAFTLTNSGAGSGT
+152 TSFALSNSGYGSGT
-166 SALDRAWYSIA
+166 TALDRAWYA
-177 EDGTLGFSWAANDDD
+177 LDANGTLGFTWSASDDD

-210 GPGTIEYG
+210 GPGTLTYG
-218 WNWSTGSI
+218 WDWNTGAI

-240 SGLSSSQTMF
+240 SGLSASKTMF
-250 IGIDRTAPSMSIPTI
+250 IGIDRTAPTMTTPTI
-265 GSGSEWIDSTSVTIS
+265 GDGGEWSDSTEVTIS

-297 QIQQDSVW
+297 QIQQDGTW
-305 SDVSTSSTTLTFEE
+305 SDVTTSSTTLTFAE

-326 RAIDRVGN
+326 RAVDKVGN
-334 IGSSINVDVKV
+334 VGTANTVDIKV
-345 DVTEPEG
+345 DITEPEG
-352 IAWSVDELTTSRI
+352 IGWSVDELSTSHV
-365 GPVNISFAAQD
+365 GPVNISFSAQD

-388 QFGFDLN
+388 QYGFDLN

-413 GLDGTMGLASW
+413 GLEGTMGLSSW

-439 DNAGNQL
+439 DEAGNEL
-446 VTIPNAFQILPGLD
+446 VTIPSAFQILPGLD

-494 EYGGAVTVH
+494 AYGGAVTVY

-510 RDASVDWTTLQ
+510 RSADVDWTTMQ
-521 TIVVENGNLSDECH
+521 TVVIEGGNLSDECT
-535 CELIT
+535 CELIV

-550 WDLRLVIDPTN
+550 WDLRLVVDPN
-561 VIDERDESNNHHYSM
+561 NAIDERDESNNNHYMM
-576 VTGASVSGIGVVT
+576 VTGASVTGVGVVT

-609 KRKATL
+609 KRRVT
-615 PPN
+615 PPPS